1 MPRVL
6 IALLLLLSASFA
18 LAEGGDDP
26 AIPAALRDWRGWV
39 LHDLDYRACPFLAT
53 QAPGARS
60 AHVCAWPGRLQLDAQ
75 ADGAGF
81 SQRWRVEAADWV
93 PLPGDSENW
102 PQDVTVDGK
111 PVPVLLH
118 DNAPQVWLAAGSVE
132 IRGRIPWA
140 QRPQQLRVPAT
151 IGLVALRVDGRA
163 VEPLERSGEEL
174 TLGRGEAAQP
184 EADALN
190 LLVFRRLEDGVPA
203 ALATRIEIG
212 VAGQAREETFG
223 PVLPEGFVPLSLQG
237 ELPARLDPDGK
248 LHVQV
253 QPGSWTL
260 TLNARATAPL
270 ARVAARLAPSPWP
283 TQEIWSYASAAAL
296 RVTSASAATPIDPAQ
311 AGVPDDW
318 RALPAFTLG
327 DGDELTVEERSRG
340 LAADEANRLSLT
352 REAWLDFSGASL
364 YAKDRIG
371 GKMQRGWR
379 LDVAA
384 PYRLERAE
392 ADGQGLLVTRR
403 GTGES
408 SGVEL
413 RNPQV
418 NLAAGLRVD
427 AAGGR
432 LPIAGWAQDFDSV
445 NLNLH
450 LPYGY
455 RLLGA
460 PGADVAAGSW
470 MSRWTLLD
478 VFVVALAGLLAWRLL
493 GLGGGALAL
502 GYLVLSYHEPA
513 APRWA
518 LVLTLALALLLKALP
533 AGKLQGAAR
542 LLARAFLLSLLLIT
556 LPFLADQVRYALY
569 PQLEPGSVAY
579 AYGPQTGGLA
589 TPQAMDEMRQ
599 NQMADMAPPEPAAPP
614 AQATPKPAAR
624 AKGRATTT
632 SGENERLESVVVT
645 GSRISQGDLIANRYA
660 KNATIQAGRGEPGW
674 QYGSSYALSWS
685 GPVLAAQSMRLV
697 IAPPWLTRLLRVVM
711 LGLLALTAA
720 QLARR
725 LFGAESSGGSPARW
739 RSGSAAALA
748 CLGLIA
754 AGALP
759 AARAADLP
767 DAGLLSQL
775 RERLLP
781 APKCAPACASVARA
795 EVRASGDALR
805 VALDVAVG
813 ERVALPLPEGG
824 ANLALDAVRVDGSAN
839 DSLAREQDLAWLA
852 VARGVHRIELEF
864 RVIDTDHLALKF
876 PLKPARVALSLD
888 GWLAGGAAQQRLLGD
903 TLTLTRERRE
913 TNAATP
919 GRAVAQQF
927 PPYVAV
933 QRSLLLDLEW
943 SVSATVRRLAP
954 AQGGFATR
962 VALLPGEQVQSAGTK
977 QEDGQVLL
985 SFGADEEA
993 LSWAGRLER
1002 ADTLSLTAPP
1012 MAERAEV
1019 WRITVS
1025 PMWHVEFAGVPEVLS
1040 SESDGS
1046 YWTHEFHPLPGETLS
1061 LRVSRPEA
1069 VEGKSF
1075 AIDSVTLAGSAGT
1088 RAFDATLQLGLRSTQ
1103 GGEHVIALPAD
1114 AEVLSVAKNGQVLN
1128 LRPRDG
1134 KLSLPLTPG
1143 AQRFDIGLRL
1153 PHELGTVTRL
1163 PAFGL
1168 GAPAAN
1174 VALDLTLPGDR
1185 WVLFAFGP
1193 AVGPAVL
1200 YWGELVVMVL
1210 VAWGLARLR
1219 RTPLKLWHWLL
1230 LGFGFSTF
1238 SWGALLLVAAWLFA
1252 LDWRGR
1258 WQGTKNDGVFNL
1270 AQIALALLTVLALFC
1285 LVASVPYGLLGQP
1298 DMHITGNG
1306 SSAQQLRWFADQAA
1320 DALPVA
1326 GAVTLPRWVYQ
1337 FSMLAWAMWLANA
1350 LIGWLRWGFGAWTAG
1365 GYWRSAPPKAAATS
1379 AATAPT
1385 SAPPPDA

>member
-1 MPRVL
+1 M
-6 IALLLLLSASFA
+6 
-18 LAEGGDDP
+18 
-26 AIPAALRDWRGWV
+26 
-39 LHDLDYRACPFLAT
+39 
-53 QAPGARS
+53 
-60 AHVCAWPGRLQLDAQ
+60 
-75 ADGAGF
+75 
-81 SQRWRVEAADWV
+81 
-93 PLPGDSENW
+93 
-102 PQDVTVDGK
+102 
-111 PVPVLLH
+111 
-118 DNAPQVWLAAGSVE
+118 
-132 IRGRIPWA
+132 
-140 QRPQQLRVPAT
+140 
-151 IGLVALRVDGRA
+151 
-163 VEPLERSGEEL
+163 
-174 TLGRGEAAQP
+174 
-184 EADALN
+184 
-190 LLVFRRLEDGVPA
+190 
-203 ALATRIEIG
+203 
-212 VAGQAREETFG
+212 
-223 PVLPEGFVPLSLQG
+223 
-237 ELPARLDPDGK
+237 
-248 LHVQV
+248 
-253 QPGSWTL
+253 
-260 TLNARATAPL
+260 
-270 ARVAARLAPSPWP
+270 
-283 TQEIWSYASAAAL
+283 
-296 RVTSASAATPIDPAQ
+296 
-311 AGVPDDW
+311 
-318 RALPAFTLG
+318 
-327 DGDELTVEERSRG
+327 
-340 LAADEANRLSLT
+340 
-352 REAWLDFSGASL
+352 
-364 YAKDRIG
+364 
-371 GKMQRGWR
+371 
-379 LDVAA
+379 
-384 PYRLERAE
+384 
-392 ADGQGLLVTRR
+392 
-403 GTGES
+403 
-408 SGVEL
+408 
-413 RNPQV
+413 
-418 NLAAGLRVD
+418 
-427 AAGGR
+427 
-432 LPIAGWAQDFDSV
+432 
-445 NLNLH
+445 
-450 LPYGY
+450 
-455 RLLGA
+455 
-460 PGADVAAGSW
+460 
-470 MSRWTLLD
+470 
-478 VFVVALAGLLAWRLL
+478 
-493 GLGGGALAL
+493 
-502 GYLVLSYHEPA
+502 
-513 APRWA
+513 
-518 LVLTLALALLLKALP
+518 
-533 AGKLQGAAR
+533 
-542 LLARAFLLSLLLIT
+542 
-556 LPFLADQVRYALY
+556 
-569 PQLEPGSVAY
+569 
-579 AYGPQTGGLA
+579 
-589 TPQAMDEMRQ
+589 
-599 NQMADMAPPEPAAPP
+599 
-614 AQATPKPAAR
+614 
-624 AKGRATTT
+624 
-632 SGENERLESVVVT
+632 VT

-888 GWLAGGAAQQRLLGD
+888 GWLAGAAQQRLLGD

-1193 AVGPAVL
+1193 SVGPAVL

-1320 DALPVA
+1320 DALPAA